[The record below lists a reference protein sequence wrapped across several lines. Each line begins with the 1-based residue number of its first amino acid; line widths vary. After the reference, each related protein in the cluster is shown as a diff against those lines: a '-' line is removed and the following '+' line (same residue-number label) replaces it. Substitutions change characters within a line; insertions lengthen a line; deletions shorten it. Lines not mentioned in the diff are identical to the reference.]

1 MVVEACTIDA
11 VKEVE
16 GGIDKLGA
24 VCTVPEMAKQLAS
37 ISESFQKLKKSLY
50 GLYGLDM
57 SCRLCDHDIKS
68 CHCPAMARMPDQTK
82 RKWDELTG
90 DKSKG

>member
-1 MVVEACTIDA
+1 MVTEACTIDA
-11 VKEVE
+11 IKEIE

-24 VCTVPEMAKQLAS
+24 VCTVPEMAGRLTV
-37 ISESFQKLKKSLY
+37 ISETFQKLKISLFD
-50 GLYGLDM
+50 LYGLDM
-57 SCRLCDHDIKS
+57 CGKLCTHEIKS
-68 CHCPAMARMPDQTK
+68 CHCPAMARMPDQIR